1 MGKRTEWK
9 RKERKEEEEQKK
21 GGKDNMGD
29 ERERKGMI
37 RKGNKRK
44 TGRRGEQL
52 SFCRLE

>member
-1 MGKRTEWK
+1 
-9 RKERKEEEEQKK
+9 
-21 GGKDNMGD
+21 MGD

-44 TGRRGEQL
+44 TGRREEQL